1 MEITSVQ
8 IQTAAAKENLRAYA
22 DITFD
27 NCFRVVGLRLVV
39 GPNGYEL
46 FMPSKKTPR
55 GERVMSAYAI
65 TDQMKNRIKAAVIA
79 EYERVTVAAV
89 TNHDKTLQVRAE
101 TRHDIE
107 KRMDG
112 LARQYLETHDA
123 EIIRQMNEL
132 CRRLDH

>member
-1 MEITSVQ
+1 MEITSVK
-8 IQTAAAKENLRAYA
+8 IETVAAKDDFRAYA
-22 DITFD
+22 HITFD
-27 NCFRVVGLRLVV
+27 NCFRIVGLRLVV

-101 TRHDIE
+101 TRHEIQQ
-107 KRMDG
+107 RMDALGATG
-112 LARQYLETHDA
+112 LWRHMHLTSFG
-123 EIIRQMNEL
+123 R
-132 CRRLDH
+132 